1 MQTSDFI
8 RHVLSVHGIAQTLP
22 RLSADKSE
30 EYSRIKI
37 ELIKY
42 PLISK
47 DLHYNSF
54 SQSVCE
60 HIK

>member
-1 MQTSDFI
+1 
-8 RHVLSVHGIAQTLP
+8 VHGIAQTLP

-42 PLISK
+42 ILPFLKISITAV
-47 DLHYNSF
+47 LR
-54 SQSVCE
+54 SQFVN
-60 HIK
+60 I